1 MSTLYMKILI
11 PKHPITTAWMKN
23 NAPHIGAGINIT
35 DFHNNVASPASKGWL
50 KLNANIVKEETID
63 STIII
68 EVINNN
74 TFSVN
79 KGFPKLTKEN
89 NNAII
94 VIAHNNP

>member
-1 MSTLYMKILI
+1 MSTPYIKILI
-11 PKHPITTAWMKN
+11 PKYPTTIDWMKN
-23 NAPHIGAGINIT
+23 NAPHTGAGINIT

-50 KLNANIVKEETID
+50 KLNLNIVKEETID
-63 STIII
+63 SIIII

-74 TFSVN
+74 IFSVN
-79 KGFPKLTKEN
+79 KGFPKLAKEN